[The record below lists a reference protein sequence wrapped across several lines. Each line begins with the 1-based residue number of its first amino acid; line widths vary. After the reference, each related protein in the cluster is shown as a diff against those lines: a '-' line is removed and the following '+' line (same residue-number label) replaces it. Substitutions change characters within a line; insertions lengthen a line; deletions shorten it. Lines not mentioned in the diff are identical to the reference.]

1 MIQELKRDSFN
12 SLLKNCKLCPR
23 ECNVNRLAGELGFCK
38 SGAKIKVAS
47 SAIHRGEEPPISG
60 TQGSGTIFFSN
71 CNSQCVYCQNYPIS
85 QLGHGTEYSIE
96 EFIGILFSLQ
106 NKGAHNINLVT
117 PVPYTP
123 MIKEAI
129 YTAKKT
135 GLKLPIIMNTLGWES
150 LFFADLVLD
159 FTDIFLVDVRYSD
172 DQLAEKYSNIKDY
185 VSINEKFLNKIY
197 TAIPQQKFDKNGILQ
212 TGIIIRHLVLPNN
225 LNNSIQALRN
235 LKEWFGTEIYISLM
249 SQYFPAYK
257 AFDYPELNRRLTIEE
272 WTEILNEFKDLGFK
286 NGWVQEFET
295 Y

>member
-1 MIQELKRDSFN
+1 MIQQLKRDSFN
-12 SLLKNCKLCPR
+12 SLLENCKLCPR

-60 TQGSGTIFFSN
+60 THGSGTIFFSN

-85 QLGHGTEYSIE
+85 QLGYGTEYSIE
-96 EFIGILFSLQ
+96 EFIKILFSLQ

-123 MIKEAI
+123 MIKEAVYI
-129 YTAKKT
+129 AKKN
-135 GLKLPIIMNTLGWES
+135 GLKLPIIMNILGWES
-150 LFFADLVLD
+150 LYFADLVLD
-159 FTDIFLVDVRYSD
+159 FTDVFLVDVRYAD

-185 VSINEKFLNKIY
+185 VSINKKFLNKII
-197 TAIPQQKFDKNGILQ
+197 AEIPQQKCDKDGIIQ
-212 TGIIIRHLVLPNN
+212 AGIIIRHLVLPNN

-249 SQYFPAYK
+249 NQYFPAYK
-257 AFDYPELNRRLTIEE
+257 ASDYPELNRRLTIEE
-272 WTEILNEFKDLGFK
+272 WTEILTEFKNLGFK
-286 NGWVQEFET
+286 NGWIQEFET
-295 Y
+295 D